1 MIGFDRNVMVV
12 VTLGL
17 RRVGRAL
24 PGLVLALA
32 LGIAVVLLA
41 APVAFAY
48 DRPTDLRRV
57 ASIFAMRDAEV
68 RCPSSAEWI
77 ADPIWGTGPN
87 PSRAWGYTD
96 MIEEYIV
103 LHPALCAR
111 GAGRL
116 RRAASA
122 VAAGDGGTRA
132 PTRGLPRAPLEMA
145 PERGQGRVPGDP
157 PFHDRG
163 ATARCLPR
171 ARERAASVCACRTCA
186 HGDAVPRVPGPHM
199 HAAHVGFADV
209 TVEGSLRL
217 QEVLRRMQSAARSM
231 PYAGC

>member
-87 PSRAWGYTD
+87 PSRAWGSTD

-103 LHPALCAR
+103 LHPALCA
-111 GAGRL
+111 GALGVSDALLPLWQRATGVL
-116 RRAASA
+116 VLLHEAYHVRHWKWRRNEGKVECQAIRHFTIGAQLLGASPALANELLPFALAAHA
-122 VAAGDGGTRA
+122 RMVT
-132 PTRGLPRAPLEMA
+132 LF
-145 PERGQGRVPGDP
+145 PEYRD
-157 PFHDRG
+157 
-163 ATARCLPR
+163 
-171 ARERAASVCACRTCA
+171 RTCMLPMWA
-186 HGDAVPRVPGPHM
+186 
-199 HAAHVGFADV
+199 
-209 TVEGSLRL
+209 L
-217 QEVLRRMQSAARSM
+217 
-231 PYAGC
+231 